1 MRIPYDQPASL
12 GSAFVQLT
20 PDVVAAIL
28 VTVNDGW
35 QQALAFEDVNA
46 QAGEVTMTERL
57 RDGMRVTLK
66 AKDHPWG
73 KQLIILPG
81 TESRSSPSVI
91 LPDGRTDIPVFALNV
106 FLRTQE
112 HDPHAIIECK
122 RIAGTDT
129 HLCRE
134 YVVEGMD
141 RFRLS
146 KYGANHRIGFLVGYV
161 LSGSPEEAVDGV
173 NGYLTRV
180 SRMPEHLSPASL
192 SNNVASWLSQHARS
206 APSPPISLHH
216 SFLRIINMAA

>member
-35 QQALAFEDVNA
+35 QQALAFEDVNV

-91 LPDGRTDIPVFALNV
+91 LPDGRTDIPVFAVNV

-146 KYGANHRIGFLVGYV
+146 KYGANHGIGFLVGYV
-161 LSGSPEEAVDGV
+161 LSGRPEEAVDGV

-192 SNNVASWLSQHARS
+192 SNNVPSWLSQHARS
-206 APSPPISLHH
+206 APAHPISLHH
-216 SFLRIINMAA
+216 SFLSISMAA